1 MDPTAE
7 LALRHAL
14 EQQVAGLMPVVAG
27 LRAAVAHPAVAPVD
41 WHGPASS
48 AYAAL
53 EARMRSRVAAA
64 EAAVAATLHST
75 RLALGALGVF

>member
-14 EQQVAGLMPVVAG
+14 ELQEAGLLPIAATLHV
-27 LRAAVAHPAVAPVD
+27 AVAHPPIAPAD
-41 WHGPASS
+41 WHGPASD
-48 AYAAL
+48 AYSAL

-64 EAAVAATLHST
+64 EDAVGRALNST
-75 RLALGALGVF
+75 RIALGDHDA